1 MKRPASLSLGIGPKQ
16 KQSRRTLFP
25 QPTDPAPN
33 HRTLL
38 LLSVSPSR
46 EMIKRRFY
54 RQEHGGGGVASSD
67 SSSSSDSDEDLEAQE
82 EEDAEAIGGSKDD
95 DDDDGE
101 EEEEEEEREKR
112 QEHPHHSPSSGSGYE
127 SEESSGNVVEG
138 DSSGL
143 LTNEENY
150 VSENVGGNPKDS
162 QLNAGVKT
170 KDSTK
175 VKTGSS
181 SIDMNDPIQA
191 DFANYILK
199 HKSVF
204 KCRLCPR
211 IVCLSE
217 DTVKTHLKSK
227 RHARSRKLLG
237 EGRLRL
243 MLNSNGEIEEDQ
255 ETHSERHAR
264 TLALAEE
271 LNAAKKRDSGRQRQ
285 SLRRKM
291 RLRNKGET
299 EKRMD
304 KPKKRSKTED

>member
-1 MKRPASLSLGIGPKQ
+1 MKRPASLSLGFGPKQ
-16 KQSRRTLFP
+16 KQSRRALFP
-25 QPTDPAPN
+25 PPTDPAPN
-33 HRTLL
+33 HRALFLL
-38 LLSVSPSR
+38 FVSPSR
-46 EMIKRRFY
+46 AMIKRRFY
-54 RQEHGGGGVASSD
+54 RQERGDGGAASSD
-67 SSSSSDSDEDLEAQE
+67 SSSSSDSDEELEAQE
-82 EEDAEAIGGSKDD
+82 EDVEATGGSKDHD
-95 DDDDGE
+95 DDE
-101 EEEEEEEREKR
+101 EEEEEEAREER
-112 QEHPHHSPSSGSGYE
+112 QEHPRHSPSSGSGYE

-143 LTNEENY
+143 LTNEEND

-162 QLNAGVKT
+162 QLNAGVKA
-170 KDSTK
+170 KDSMK

-243 MLNSNGEIEEDQ
+243 MLNSDGEIEEDQ

-264 TLALAEE
+264 TIALAEE
-271 LNAAKKRDSGRQRQ
+271 LNGAKKRDSGRQRQ
-285 SLRRKM
+285 SRRRKM

>member
-1 MKRPASLSLGIGPKQ
+1 MWL
-16 KQSRRTLFP
+16 
-25 QPTDPAPN
+25 
-33 HRTLL
+33 
-38 LLSVSPSR
+38 
-46 EMIKRRFY
+46 
-54 RQEHGGGGVASSD
+54 
-67 SSSSSDSDEDLEAQE
+67 
-82 EEDAEAIGGSKDD
+82 
-95 DDDDGE
+95 
-101 EEEEEEEREKR
+101 
-112 QEHPHHSPSSGSGYE
+112 
-127 SEESSGNVVEG
+127 
-138 DSSGL
+138 GL

-227 RHARSRKLLG
+227 VSKLEYLLG
-237 EGRLRL
+237 VVQLLGAECCQKERFRTTATEPQKENGNVLFLSIARVSDLSASNRPNDLEGLCSMNQGNFVECFVFCRGCATRGKQKSEWISQRNEVKLRIEECGRLL
-243 MLNSNGEIEEDQ
+243 VAGEGSC
-255 ETHSERHAR
+255 HFPRSELHR
-264 TLALAEE
+264 
-271 LNAAKKRDSGRQRQ
+271 
-285 SLRRKM
+285 
-291 RLRNKGET
+291 
-299 EKRMD
+299 
-304 KPKKRSKTED
+304 KPK